1 MKLQTFHN
9 VGMSFKLPY
18 QNMNIAAIFIAAMF
32 FSCGN
37 EMKEVQDFL
46 AEKNLPVGAAKNVHL
61 IHTDSGKVQTILTA
75 PVMQDFSNREDH
87 PYTVFPEGV
96 KLVSFDKKGD
106 SIVLTAKFSINF
118 AKTGISEVRD
128 SVVVVNRVEQTKLL
142 TDQLF
147 WDSNEH
153 YIYTE
158 KKFTLITQLDTIYG
172 EGFESNEDL
181 SQVNMKSITGSIYVE
196 DTQ

>member
-1 MKLQTFHN
+1 
-9 VGMSFKLPY
+9 
-18 QNMNIAAIFIAAMF
+18 
-32 FSCGN
+32 
-37 EMKEVQDFL
+37 
-46 AEKNLPVGAAKNVHL
+46 
-61 IHTDSGKVQTILTA
+61 
-75 PVMQDFSNREDH
+75 
-87 PYTVFPEGV
+87 
-96 KLVSFDKKGD
+96 
-106 SIVLTAKFSINF
+106 
-118 AKTGISEVRD
+118 
-128 SVVVVNRVEQTKLL
+128 VVVVNPAEQTKLL